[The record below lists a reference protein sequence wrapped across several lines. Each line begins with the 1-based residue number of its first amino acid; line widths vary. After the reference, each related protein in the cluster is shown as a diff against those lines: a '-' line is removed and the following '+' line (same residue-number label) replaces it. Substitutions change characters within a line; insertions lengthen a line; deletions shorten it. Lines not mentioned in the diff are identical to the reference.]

1 MTHDDHIAK
10 HQAPLRLPG
19 GEVCLSGEADIER
32 QIIKKGLAAPRVTTD
47 MVDAAIKSS
56 TYYLFPGTT
65 LMICA
70 LTLTNGFMVT
80 GESACA
86 SLENFDLDLGETIAY
101 QNARKKIWA
110 YEGYLLR
117 DKLSR
122 EV

>member
-1 MTHDDHIAK
+1 
-10 HQAPLRLPG
+10 
-19 GEVCLSGEADIER
+19 
-32 QIIKKGLAAPRVTTD
+32 
-47 MVDAAIKSS
+47 
-56 TYYLFPGTT
+56 
-65 LMICA
+65 MICA